1 MITGKNNKKFEK
13 LVTAFVNETFTDK
26 GGDIEKFRSAIT
38 KLLFTPKLQ
47 WKLEEI
53 RHHGGDI
60 LLATVHSVT
69 NYHTSIQVYDPVN
82 GTAGVNWNGNL
93 VFEGTL
99 EECKKY
105 CSNKILDDFLKL
117 CE

>member
-1 MITGKNNKKFEK
+1 MDKMRNTILKVLNANIKADTEGYITGREDSSEELTN
-13 LVTAFVNETFTDK
+13 
-26 GGDIEKFRSAIT
+26 
-38 KLLFTPKLQ
+38 LFTPKLQ
-47 WKLEEI
+47 WKSEEI

-60 LLATVHSVT
+60 LLATVHLVT

-99 EECKKY
+99 EECKKF
-105 CSNKILDDFLKL
+105 CSDKILNDFLTL

>member
-1 MITGKNNKKFEK
+1 MTMGNKQIEDLTRVLIDVRLEVDSFQTGVSKI
-13 LVTAFVNETFTDK
+13 VT
-26 GGDIEKFRSAIT
+26 
-38 KLLFTPKLQ
+38 LLTPKLQ

-60 LLATVHSVT
+60 LLATVYSVT

-105 CSNKILDDFLKL
+105 CSNKMLEDHLKL
-117 CE
+117 SE

>member
-1 MITGKNNKKFEK
+1 MIMDKIKEELNELFMDAVYEHDHIHVCIGK
-13 LVTAFVNETFTDK
+13 
-26 GGDIEKFRSAIT
+26 AIN
-38 KLLFTPKLQ
+38 LFTPKLQ
-47 WKLEEI
+47 WKSEEI
-53 RHHGGDI
+53 SCNGGST
-60 LLATVHSVT
+60 LLATVYSVI

-105 CSNKILDDFLKL
+105 CSDKILDDFLKL

>member
-1 MITGKNNKKFEK
+1 MDNLEIKISEILSTSIKDTSDWGVVGYAN
-13 LVTAFVNETFTDK
+13 ATDS
-26 GGDIEKFRSAIT
+26 IL
-38 KLLFTPKLQ
+38 KLLTPKLK

-53 RHHGGDI
+53 RHYGGDI
-60 LLATVHSVT
+60 LLATVHLVT

-99 EECKKY
+99 EECKKF
-105 CSNKILDDFLKL
+105 CSDKILNDFLKL